1 MRKFYCILILGLVL
15 HSSGKA
21 QYFPIYSQYMM
32 NGLSINPAYAGS
44 RDVLSATLLG
54 RQQWYGFDG
63 APRNIAFGAHMPL
76 KNAKSAIGIQVHN
89 ESLGI
94 EKNTG
99 VFGIYAHRFRLGNG
113 KIALGMKAGISFIN
127 EDISK
132 VSLKTPSGDVAFDDM
147 KEGAVMP
154 NFGFGVYYSDDKFF
168 GGLSLPSIL
177 NYNSGGQS
185 TNQLKSSN
193 ILLTGGYLWRVSES
207 LKLKPST
214 LVKYRPGASTQFD
227 LNLNWIFFKNDML
240 WVGNSYRYNE
250 AIVTLVEVQ
259 LTRQLRLGYSY
270 DYSIGPLKNF
280 SSGSHEIMIR
290 YEWRD
295 RVNTLNPLYF

>member
-1 MRKFYCILILGLVL
+1 ML
-15 HSSGKA
+15 HSLGMA

-32 NGLSINPAYAGS
+32 NGLAINPAYAGS

-76 KNAKSAIGIQVHN
+76 KNAKSAVGMQVHN
-89 ESLGI
+89 ETFGI
-94 EKNTG
+94 ERNTG
-99 VFGIYAHRFRLGNG
+99 IFGIYAHRFRVGNG

-132 VSLKTPSGDVAFDDM
+132 VSLKTPSGDAAFDDI
-147 KEGAVMP
+147 KEGMVMP

-168 GGLSLPSIL
+168 GGLSLPTIL
-177 NYNSGGQS
+177 NHNSGGQS
-185 TNQLKSSN
+185 TNRLKSSN
-193 ILLTGGYLWRVSES
+193 ILLTGGYLWKVSES

-214 LVKYRPGASTQFD
+214 LVKFRSGSPLQFD

-240 WVGNSYRYNE
+240 WVGNSYRHNE
-250 AIVTLVEVQ
+250 AIVTLVEIQV
-259 LTRQLRLGYSY
+259 TRQFRLGYSY
-270 DYSIGPLKNF
+270 DYSVGPLKTV

>member
-1 MRKFYCILILGLVL
+1 MRKFYWILVLGLRL
-15 HSSGKA
+15 HSSGMA

-32 NGLSINPAYAGS
+32 NGLAINPAYAGS

-54 RQQWYGFDG
+54 RQQWYGFNG
-63 APRNIAFGAHMPL
+63 APRNLAFGAHMPL
-76 KNAKSAIGIQVHN
+76 KNAKSAVGIQVHN
-89 ESLGI
+89 ETLGI
-94 EKNTG
+94 ERNTG
-99 VFGIYAHRFRLGNG
+99 VFGIYAHRFRVGNG

-132 VSLKTPSGDVAFDDM
+132 VSLKTPSGDAAFDDI
-147 KEGAVMP
+147 KEGMVMP

-168 GGLSLPSIL
+168 GGLSLPAIL

-185 TNQLKSSN
+185 TNRLKSTN
-193 ILLTGGYLWRVSES
+193 FLLTGGYLWKVSDV

-214 LVKYRPGASTQFD
+214 LIKYRTGSPTQFD

-250 AIVTLVEVQ
+250 AIVTLVEIQ
-259 LTRQLRLGYSY
+259 ITRQFRLGYSY
-270 DYSIGPLKNF
+270 DYSVGPLKTF